1 MELTAVDHMDV
12 RATAQSHAPEAVR
25 HDSFSTGVLHHIAGR
40 VTRATSH
47 VSLHCVCRGLSLS
60 LCVCVCV
67 FSPVYNYSAYKL
79 LL

>member
-1 MELTAVDHMDV
+1 MDHMDV

-60 LCVCVCV
+60 LCVCVCQV
-67 FSPVYNYSAYKL
+67 CASARVSRL
-79 LL
+79 SRLPFP